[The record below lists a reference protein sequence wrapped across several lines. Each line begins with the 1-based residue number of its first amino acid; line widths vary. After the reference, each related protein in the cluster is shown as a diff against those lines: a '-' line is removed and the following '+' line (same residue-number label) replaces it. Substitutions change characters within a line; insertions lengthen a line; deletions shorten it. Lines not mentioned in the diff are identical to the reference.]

1 MIHHELSK
9 EFYLKHG
16 QLLCA
21 SFLYWTGKQLVPIQK
36 NDDDF
41 ILTLFE
47 APFVVVSHG
56 VEDVTIFNF
65 GNKIAL
71 DLFELDWSS
80 FIKLPSRESVEIKSQ
95 PEREKLIQQ
104 VAKDGFIDNYSG
116 IRISSSGKRFIV
128 QDAIIWNIID
138 NSGVYFGQAA
148 MFKNWYYQ

>member
-9 EFYLKHG
+9 EFYIKHG

-56 VEDVTIFNF
+56 VEDVTI
-65 GNKIAL
+65 L
-71 DLFELDWSS
+71 
-80 FIKLPSRESVEIKSQ
+80 LPRE
-95 PEREKLIQQ
+95 
-104 VAKDGFIDNYSG
+104 
-116 IRISSSGKRFIV
+116 
-128 QDAIIWNIID
+128 
-138 NSGVYFGQAA
+138 
-148 MFKNWYYQ
+148 